1 MQIDHLGIA
10 VRSLSDALAKY
21 EPVVGGHGSPPE
33 NVETQGVR
41 VSFLEAGESHLEFL
55 EPLRPESAVGKFL
68 EKRGEGIHHLAFQ
81 VPDVGEAL
89 ANVKA
94 HGGRLI
100 DETPRIG
107 ARGRTV
113 GFAHPA
119 SFHGVLVE
127 FVGAPR

>member
-10 VRSLSDALAKY
+10 VKSLTDALAKY
-21 EPVVGGHGSPPE
+21 EPVVGGRGSTPE
-33 NVETQGVR
+33 PVESQGVR

-55 EPLRPESAVGKFL
+55 EPLRPDSAVGRFL
-68 EKRGEGIHHLAFQ
+68 EKRGEGIHHVAFQ
-81 VPDVGEAL
+81 VPDVAEAL
-89 ANVKA
+89 ANVRA

-100 DETPRIG
+100 DETPRVG

>member
-1 MQIDHLGIA
+1 MQVDHLGIA
-10 VRSLSDALAKY
+10 VRSLADALGRY

-33 NVETQGVR
+33 NVESQGVR
-41 VSFLEAGESHLEFL
+41 VTFLEAGESHLEFL
-55 EPLRPESAVGKFL
+55 EPLRPDSAVGRFL
-68 EKRGEGIHHLAFQ
+68 EKRGEGIHHLAFR
-81 VPDVGEAL
+81 VPDVAKAL
-89 ANVKA
+89 DNVRS

-100 DETPRIG
+100 DEAPRIG

-127 FVGAPR
+127 FVGAPK

>member
-1 MQIDHLGIA
+1 MKIDHLGIA
-10 VRSLSDALAKY
+10 VRSLSEALTQY

-33 NVETQGVR
+33 AVESQGVR
-41 VSFLEAGESHLEFL
+41 VSFLESGESHLEFL
-55 EPLRPESAVGKFL
+55 EPLRPDSAVGKFL
-68 EKRGEGIHHLAFQ
+68 EKRGEGIHHLAFR
-81 VPDVGEAL
+81 VPDVAAAL
-89 ANVKA
+89 ANVRA

-100 DETPRIG
+100 DEVPRVG

-119 SFHGVLVE
+119 SFRGVLVE

>member
-1 MQIDHLGIA
+1 MEIDHLGIA
-10 VRSLSDALAKY
+10 VRNLSEALARF
-21 EPVVGGHGSPPE
+21 EPVVGGRGSLPE
-33 NVETQGVR
+33 TVESQGVR

-55 EPLRPESAVGKFL
+55 EPVSPESAVSRFL
-68 EKRGEGIHHLAFQ
+68 DKRGEGIHHLAFR
-81 VPDVGEAL
+81 VPDVAAEL
-89 ANVKA
+89 ANVRA

-100 DETPRIG
+100 DERPRVG

>member
-1 MQIDHLGIA
+1 VQIDHLGIA
-10 VRSLSDALAKY
+10 VRSLPEALAKF
-21 EPVVGGHGSPPE
+21 EPVVGGRGSPPE
-33 NVETQGVR
+33 SVESQGVR

-55 EPLRPESAVGKFL
+55 EPLRPESAVGRFL

-81 VPDVGEAL
+81 VPDVAAEL
-89 ANVKA
+89 ANVRA

-100 DETPRIG
+100 DENPRIG

-127 FVGAPR
+127 FVGAPG